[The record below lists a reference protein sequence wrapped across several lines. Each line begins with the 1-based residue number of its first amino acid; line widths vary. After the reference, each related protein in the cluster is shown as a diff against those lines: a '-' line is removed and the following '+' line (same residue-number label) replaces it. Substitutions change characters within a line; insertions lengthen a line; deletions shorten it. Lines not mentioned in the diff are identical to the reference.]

1 MDEVRTL
8 TSAAPLAAV
17 EISTAPIAADG
28 PTGCKSVFFALYP
41 DDRISGWNE
50 PAERMLGYSAEQ
62 AVGRHLAWFFP
73 VDEVPRGESERALRL
88 AGEHGF
94 HH

>member
-8 TSAAPLAAV
+8 ASAAPLAAV

-28 PTGCKSVFFALYP
+28 PTGCKSVSFALYP

-62 AVGRHLAWFFP
+62 AVGRHLVWFFP
-73 VDEVPRGESERALRL
+73 VDEV
-88 AGEHGF
+88 
-94 HH
+94 